1 MFSKKKFI
9 YFLIVAVMAFGS
21 TAISSGLTKAALSA
35 TAIPIQN
42 SNIKPS
48 MKNTPAVTPQLLA
61 QSDFQAQLLQ
71 LLNAERQKI
80 GAPPL
85 RISSQLAQAAQR
97 HADDMAKNNFLSHE
111 GSDGSTMESRIQETG
126 YAFSAIAE
134 NVAGGQPTPESV
146 IQTWLNSSGHRRNM
160 LNPEYTEIGIGYATN
175 SSSQYTHYWT
185 QVFGTPR

>member
-35 TAIPIQN
+35 TAIPIQD

-71 LLNAERQKI
+71 MLNAERQKI

>member
-1 MFSKKKFI
+1 
-9 YFLIVAVMAFGS
+9 MAFGS

>member
-35 TAIPIQN
+35 TAIPIQD

>member
-97 HADDMAKNNFLSHE
+97 HADDMANNNFLSHE

>member
-9 YFLIVAVMAFGS
+9 YFLIAAVMAFGS

-71 LLNAERQKI
+71 MLNAERQKI

>member
-1 MFSKKKFI
+1 
-9 YFLIVAVMAFGS
+9 
-21 TAISSGLTKAALSA
+21 
-35 TAIPIQN
+35 
-42 SNIKPS
+42 
-48 MKNTPAVTPQLLA
+48 
-61 QSDFQAQLLQ
+61 
-71 LLNAERQKI
+71 
-80 GAPPL
+80 
-85 RISSQLAQAAQR
+85 
-97 HADDMAKNNFLSHE
+97 
-111 GSDGSTMESRIQETG
+111 MESRIQETG

>member
-21 TAISSGLTKAALSA
+21 TAISSGLTKAALSPN
-35 TAIPIQN
+35 TTPIQD

-61 QSDFQAQLLQ
+61 QSDIQAQLLQ

>member
-35 TAIPIQN
+35 SAIPIQN

-97 HADDMAKNNFLSHE
+97 HADDMANNNFLSHE